1 MSKYSEL
8 FISWLTILMSHAKL
22 RLFLGAEWLS
32 LIHTHQV
39 PIKRWSK
46 LRFRNP
52 FIHARQSPKIRPF
65 INLLVPWGIAVTD
78 KQSALII
85 LLSLESRIFALSD
98 HVAKLAALRSITC
111 THHAP
116 QLATLRV
123 SICATRS

>member
-1 MSKYSEL
+1 M
-8 FISWLTILMSHAKL
+8 FHAKL
-22 RLFLGAEWLS
+22 CLFLGAEWLS

-98 HVAKLAALRSITC
+98 HVAKLA
-111 THHAP
+111 
-116 QLATLRV
+116 TLQV
-123 SICATRS
+123 STCATRSDNRSTSEHYLHTTLHNPRHCGH